1 MDKPLPNSENL
12 LERIDS
18 PADLKRLT
26 IPELER
32 LADEIRA
39 RIIET
44 VTGTGGH
51 LAPSLGVVE
60 LTLALHRVF
69 NAPQDQIIWDVGH
82 QTYAHKLVT
91 GRRQRFHTLRQ
102 LGGISGFPKRAE
114 SPYDA
119 FDTGH
124 SSTSISA
131 ALGMAVAKRLAH
143 EKGRVIAVI
152 GDGSLTAGMA
162 FEGLNQAGY
171 LDEDIIVVLNDNGMS
186 IAPNVGALSK
196 FMSRALSG
204 KAYLTFRKDVE
215 RFLKGIPAV
224 GRELL
229 DLARRSEESFKAFST
244 PGMLFEAFR
253 FNYLG
258 PVDGHRLDRLVE
270 TFENLHN
277 QQGPLLVHVLTT
289 KGKGYAPAEEDP
301 SHFHG
306 VGAQKPARPAPA
318 APAPPPAPTYTEVF
332 GQTMVELAQD
342 NPKIIAITAAMPEGT
357 GLQAFAAA
365 IPERFIDV
373 GIAEQHAVT
382 FAAGLACQGFRP
394 VVAIYSTFIQRA
406 FDQIVHDVCMT
417 NLPVLFALDR
427 GGIVGQDGSTHQGL
441 LDLSFLRCVPNLS
454 LLSPA
459 DEQELRD
466 MLFTALRH
474 DGPVALRYPRGRGP
488 GVALSGPPRL
498 LEWGRAQ
505 VRREGKD
512 VALMAIGVGVQAAL
526 AAAEE
531 LAGQGIEA
539 TVVNAR
545 FAKPLDEELIAG
557 LAAQCK
563 RVVTVE
569 ENVAAGG
576 FGSAVLECLA
586 QRGLHQV
593 AVKVVAVQDV
603 FVEHGS
609 QQQLRALY
617 GVDQAAVVKAVSSL
631 MAS

>member
-44 VTGTGGH
+44 VTRTGGH

-466 MLFTALRH
+466 MLFTALSH

>member
-44 VTGTGGH
+44 VTRTGGH

-277 QQGPLLVHVLTT
+277 QLGPLLVHVLTT

-466 MLFTALRH
+466 MLFTALSH

-586 QRGLHQV
+586 RRRLDHV
-593 AVKVVAVQDV
+593 AVRVVAVQDV